1 MKKKRIFLIIIIIA
15 LLLVLGIVFFVN
27 IFNKDNNID
36 SEKED
41 IDKVRS
47 SLVETS
53 PELYLDILWNSI
65 ETNKAKAKTDY
76 EGNTYKIK
84 VKVMNIQTN
93 YFDYSIEYNNNIKTL
108 RVCMSTEELAKLTA
122 GDYITVLGTLTN
134 ISGTPR
140 LLEAFDIE
148 PYIQIKQYDEE
159 KLKEIINN
167 YGGSGNDGNISWKE
181 GSYPFFI
188 DNRLNFEKIDGNTF
202 NTELTGEWTAKQYVD
217 GDRNTFLISFTSENT
232 ANVSKNGSKGYEWK
246 FSIRNNMLYFPESNN
261 EAYEVRKVSENLLVF
276 YAKTNNYVPYWIL
289 YK

>member
-1 MKKKRIFLIIIIIA
+1 MKKNFFIIIISA
-15 LLLVLGIVFFVN
+15 LLLVLGIILFVN
-27 IFNKDNNID
+27 IYNKDNNID

-47 SLVETS
+47 LLVETS

-65 ETNKAKAKTDY
+65 ETNKAKAKTTY

-93 YFDYSIEYNNNIKTL
+93 YFDYSMKYNNNIKTL
-108 RVCMSTEELAKLTA
+108 RVCMSTEELDKLTT

-134 ISGTPR
+134 ISGTPQ
-140 LLEAFDIE
+140 LLDAFNIE
-148 PYIQIKQYDEE
+148 PYVQIKQYDEE
-159 KLKEIINN
+159 DLKEIIKN

-188 DNRLNFEKIDGNTF
+188 DNRLNFEKIEGNTI
-202 NTELTGEWTAKQYVD
+202 NNELTGEWYAKQYVD
-217 GDRNTFLISFTSENT
+217 GDRNTFWISFTSENT
-232 ANVSKNGSKGYEWK
+232 ANISKNDSKVYEWK

-261 EAYEVRKVSENLLVF
+261 EAYEVRKVSKNLLVF
-276 YAKTNNYVPYWIL
+276 YARTNNYVPYWIL